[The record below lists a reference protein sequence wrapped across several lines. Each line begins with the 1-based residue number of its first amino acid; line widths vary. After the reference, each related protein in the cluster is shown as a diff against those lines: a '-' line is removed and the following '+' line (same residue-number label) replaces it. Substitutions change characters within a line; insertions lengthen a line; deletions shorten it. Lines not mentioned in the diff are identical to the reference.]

1 MRPGIEPG
9 EACIREVAAYLCDR
23 GHFLGVP
30 ATTLV
35 EARHPAFC
43 YNVGPEK
50 VKVYTLILLLCTTA
64 AAFEVF

>member
-50 VKVYTLILLLCTTA
+50 LKVHIYYYYVTLHCIAYT
-64 AAFEVF
+64 

>member
-50 VKVYTLILLLCTTA
+50 VKV
-64 AAFEVF
+64 